1 MKLYRRLR
9 PSRFA
14 HSTGEVNSLW
24 WSQRLFSR
32 LSVEH
37 ILGPP
42 TVLHAVRFRHVSPLA
57 GTDKDLAEALRS
69 SGDQPGA
76 SAGFFCCVRVSSEV
90 PCFADSDGEEPTTVP
105 VSSVEQPPP
114 EIAPAWLEESAG
126 PPLQWPRRRPRHV
139 RNHQTAD
146 AAIKSFTHLCR
157 DCKPAQGREQAAQQ
171 VEQERWRSQ
180 GGSASSAWPQWLEME
195 LDSTARSPHGLLAL
209 QCSSDPRFPCI
220 GVEAPLATWVMAT
233 LSSNYVF
240 RLLQSMP
247 EAEKSKLVLPFL
259 GQPL

>member
-1 MKLYRRLR
+1 M
-9 PSRFA
+9 SVVD
-14 HSTGEVNSLW
+14 STG
-24 WSQRLFSR
+24 
-32 LSVEH
+32 LSDSDLSDG
-37 ILGPP
+37 ILGTSSTESTQPRP
-42 TVLHAVRFRHVSPLA
+42 ATQELLAADRKEVTPIPLCPQHRG
-57 GTDKDLAEALRS
+57 GTFLRLQERTKTWQKHFDLQETS
-69 SGDQPGA
+69 Q
-76 SAGFFCCVRVSSEV
+76 
-90 PCFADSDGEEPTTVP
+90 EPTTVP

-126 PPLQWPRRRPRHV
+126 
-139 RNHQTAD
+139 
-146 AAIKSFTHLCR
+146 
-157 DCKPAQGREQAAQQ
+157 REQAAQQ

-180 GGSASSAWPQWLEME
+180 
-195 LDSTARSPHGLLAL
+195 
-209 QCSSDPRFPCI
+209 